1 MKENQR
7 EQGKKLR
14 SGYTTGTCAAGA
26 AKACSQM
33 LLTGE
38 ILSTIAVATP
48 QGTIF
53 NLPLTE
59 VSLSADQASCAIR
72 KDSGDDPDV
81 SDGMLIHATVTKAP
95 HGRITLDGGIGIGR
109 VTKPGLA
116 CGIGEAAINPV
127 PKKMIISEVEEV
139 REAFSSSQGLDIV
152 IWAPL
157 GEEIARKTFNPRLG
171 IIGGI
176 SILGTTGIVEPRS
189 QKALLD
195 TIYLEMKQQ
204 RALGQENLL
213 MCPGNYGQIFMKEAL
228 GINIEQA
235 VKCSNFIGEALDF
248 ALELEFSSLLLIGH
262 AGKLIKLAAGIMN
275 THSKSADARMEILA
289 VHAALSGATTEM
301 ISRIM
306 DSNTTEEAVAILIQ
320 AGIKEQVFNRIMNK
334 VDFYVQNR
342 LRHQLKTAVMLFS
355 NEYGILGKTENADEL
370 IELHRKIEGR

>member
-1 MKENQR
+1 MRNKQR
-7 EQGKKLR
+7 DQSKKLR

-26 AKACSQM
+26 AKACTQM

-38 ILSTIAVATP
+38 ILSAIAVATP
-48 QGTIF
+48 QGTVF

-59 VSLSADQASCAIR
+59 VSLSADQVSCAIR

-81 SDGMLIHATVTKAP
+81 SDGMLIHATVTKAS
-95 HGRITLDGGIGIGR
+95 HAGITLEGGRGIGR

-116 CGIGEAAINPV
+116 CGIGEAAINPI
-127 PKKMIISEVEEV
+127 PKRMIISGVEEV
-139 REAFSSSQGLDIV
+139 RDVFSSAQGLDIV
-152 IWAPL
+152 IWAPQ

-171 IIGGI
+171 VIGGI
-176 SILGTTGIVEPRS
+176 SILGTTGIVLPRS
-189 QKALLD
+189 QQALID

-204 RALGQENLL
+204 RALGKENLL
-213 MCPGNYGQIFMKEAL
+213 MCPGNYGEIFMKESL

-262 AGKLIKLAAGIMN
+262 SGKLIKLAAGIMN
-275 THSKSADARMEILA
+275 THSKNADARMEILA
-289 VHAALSGATTEM
+289 AHAALSGATAEM

-306 DSNTTEEAVAILIQ
+306 DSNTTEEAVAVLFQ

-342 LRHQLKTAVMLFS
+342 LRHQLKTAVLLFS
-355 NEYGILGKTENADEL
+355 NEYGILGKTENAGEL